1 MACEIELLTPRD
13 MNTNPQE
20 GEQQTQDEEGIMLP
34 HRAIELGGR
43 MWVAHRQKDNF
54 RERLTTSLSG
64 MDILPPRL
72 VSESGRMGG
81 WEDGTAPLSG

>member
-1 MACEIELLTPRD
+1 
-13 MNTNPQE
+13 
-20 GEQQTQDEEGIMLP
+20 MLP

-81 WEDGTAPLSG
+81 WEDGRMGGWEDGTAPLSG

>member
-1 MACEIELLTPRD
+1 
-13 MNTNPQE
+13 
-20 GEQQTQDEEGIMLP
+20 MLP

-81 WEDGTAPLSG
+81 WDRAAQRLRSSRTRPSKLRM